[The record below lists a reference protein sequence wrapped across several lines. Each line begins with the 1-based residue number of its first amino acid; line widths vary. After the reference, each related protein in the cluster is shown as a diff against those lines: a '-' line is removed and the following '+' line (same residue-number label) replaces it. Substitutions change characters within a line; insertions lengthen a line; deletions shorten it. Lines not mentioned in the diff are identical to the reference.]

1 MGYPLSPTRSDGVAI
16 EGYCTDGVQTT
27 ESTCIAQ
34 FFCTVAGSCDAPATA
49 ATEDECGTCSTVSS
63 PTPQPTATDRF
74 TQTECVKD
82 SDGDG
87 AADGTWSPGT
97 WSTSDATESSCAS
110 VLGGEWKAR
119 TWVPAPLGDATT
131 GWRSRRPELLWLRV
145 ATRGKLERSQQV
157 TSLPPLPMLPAI
169 ELRWTL
175 RHHRCAEQGVV
186 TALFA
191 VPTTLPRSME
201 IVRYSGRHS
210 PAR

>member
-131 GWRSRRPELLWLRV
+131 GWLPVKPAV
-145 ATRGKLERSQQV
+145 AAVAATAHTSGTR
-157 TSLPPLPMLPAI
+157 T
-169 ELRWTL
+169 
-175 RHHRCAEQGVV
+175 
-186 TALFA
+186 F
-191 VPTTLPRSME
+191 TTGDLT
-201 IVRYSGRHS
+201 
-210 PAR
+210 